1 MKNLTI
7 REALKEGYKYCG
19 HSKVEILI
27 PLESMDEDSF
37 LSLLKQYKKIYLA
50 EKDREVNG
58 FITAQDILAVIDESI
73 NRSERGLEPTSE
85 IISSYKK
92 ELQDLL
98 DRIKE
103 EIIDKD
109 ATLTYNLTDISLIT

>member
-7 REALKEGYKYCG
+7 REALAEGYKYCG
-19 HSKVEILI
+19 YSKVEILI

-37 LSLLKQYKKIYLA
+37 LSLFKRYKKIYLA
-50 EKDREVNG
+50 EKDCEVRG
-58 FITAQDILAVIDESI
+58 IMTAQDILGVIDESI
-73 NRSERGLEPTSE
+73 DRSERGLESTSE
-85 IISSYKK
+85 IISSYEL

-98 DRIKE
+98 DRMKE

-109 ATLTYNLTDISLIT
+109 ATHTYALTDISLIT